1 MSIYLSIHLSI
12 YLSIYPSL
20 SHIHIS
26 CPSVLGNPIANDPC
40 YGGELFYNDAERRMR
55 AIEVLR
61 GMRRDGKHPL
71 SKVPHLG
78 DPELDNLP
86 PPVSVPAPLYVESAL
101 VAVTPDLCEVVS
113 SIDNSVATSLA
124 VEVQEEKTIS
134 LAVDQ
139 AVAATVVQSSSDPV
153 DTVQSDVKDDDSS
166 IILPNK
172 VESEEQGET
181 ESDHEYLVR
190 TCR

>member
-1 MSIYLSIHLSI
+1 
-12 YLSIYPSL
+12 
-20 SHIHIS
+20 
-26 CPSVLGNPIANDPC
+26 
-40 YGGELFYNDAERRMR
+40 MR

-113 SIDNSVATSLA
+113 NIDNSVATSLA

-134 LAVDQ
+134 VEVDQ
-139 AVAATVVQSSSDPV
+139 AVAATVVVQSSSDLV

-166 IILPNK
+166 IILPDK
-172 VESEEQGET
+172 VESEKQGET
-181 ESDHEYLVR
+181 ESDHQYLVR